1 MNKTK
6 LKAIREYLEQNKDP
20 LSPFRLNLHL
30 QEFKTVYGAIEDKI
44 AISDQD
50 SFYLLN
56 DQFSKKIKR
65 ITKKSIYMPNISRWY
80 YDILTYCID
89 EDYLLPIN
97 IDLLA
102 LSNLQLK
109 FYWEFLGKET
119 TNFYDNK
126 NNILAAKSA
135 LGSGYLYTKKK

>member
-6 LKAIREYLEQNKDP
+6 LKVIREYLEQNKDSF
-20 LSPFRLNLHL
+20 SPFQLDLHL
-30 QEFKTVYGAIEDKI
+30 QEFKTVYGVIEDKI

-65 ITKKSIYMPNISRWY
+65 ITKKSIYIPNISRWY
-80 YDILTYCID
+80 YDILNYCID

-102 LSNLQLK
+102 LSDLQLK
-109 FYWEFLGKET
+109 FYWEFLGRQA
-119 TNFYDNK
+119 TNFYDSK
-126 NNILAAKSA
+126 NNILAAKSD
-135 LGSGYLYTKKK
+135 LGKGYLYTKKK